1 MSTKPVDTRGK
12 TLRWRKVICKVQFYI
27 QTSYQV
33 QQKNK
38 DTFKSPKHLSA
49 MNPFLVIYWRMC
61 SNKTKDIPRKMT
73 GAPGNSGS
81 NRKRR
86 KEDPQND
93 AEGKLWDVS
102 TTSWGGTSSNQ
113 LRVWSRKTNPGRQP
127 TGRKQQ
133 LRDYDVFITLRRTW
147 GWITQKHP
155 PKYTVKHTRQ
165 LLTPRW
171 GEDVLESKYTHSTL
185 CIQTGFPGGSVVKKN
200 LPVSAGGAS

>member
-1 MSTKPVDTRGK
+1 MRPREKTYRDWPHRKHPDHCRTTSLEPTGPQTLPRHTHHFSVSTKPVDTRGK
-12 TLRWRKVICKVQFYI
+12 ILTWRKVICKVQFYI
-27 QTSYQV
+27 QTNYQV

-49 MNPFLVIYWRMC
+49 MNPFLAIYWRMC

-73 GAPGNSGS
+73 GAPGNRGS

-113 LRVWSRKTNPGRQP
+113 LQVWSRKTNPGRQP
-127 TGRKQQ
+127 TGREQQ

-155 PKYTVKHTRQ
+155 PKYTVITTCSS
-165 LLTPRW
+165 L
-171 GEDVLESKYTHSTL
+171 
-185 CIQTGFPGGSVVKKN
+185 
-200 LPVSAGGAS
+200 

>member
-1 MSTKPVDTRGK
+1 
-12 TLRWRKVICKVQFYI
+12 
-27 QTSYQV
+27 
-33 QQKNK
+33 
-38 DTFKSPKHLSA
+38 

-73 GAPGNSGS
+73 GAPGNRGS

-127 TGRKQQ
+127 TGRKLQ
-133 LRDYDVFITLRRTW
+133 LRDYDVFITLRWTW

-171 GEDVLESKYTHSTL
+171 GEDVLESKYNHSTL
-185 CIQTGFPGGSVVKKN
+185 CIQTGFPGGSVVKKKIYP
-200 LPVSAGGAS
+200 PVQEVQAKSLDQEDPLEKEMAAHSSIFAWKIPQMEEPGRL